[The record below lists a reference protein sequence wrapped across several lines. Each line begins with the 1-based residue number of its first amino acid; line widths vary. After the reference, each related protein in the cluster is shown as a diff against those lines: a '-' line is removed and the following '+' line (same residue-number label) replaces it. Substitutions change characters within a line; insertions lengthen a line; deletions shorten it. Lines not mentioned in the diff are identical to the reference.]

1 MNVVNETRAVREPLA
16 RPELETTSVLMRL
29 RLPESRR
36 NVIAPAALNALTA
49 TIFDIHLRMIECW
62 EGMNGGGLCGSE
74 RGGER
79 RTLTSNFKIV
89 KWRRRKARM

>member
-1 MNVVNETRAVREPLA
+1 MNVVNKTRAVREPLA
-16 RPELETTSVLMRL
+16 RAELEMSVLMRT

-62 EGMNGGGLCGSE
+62 EEMNGGGLCGSE